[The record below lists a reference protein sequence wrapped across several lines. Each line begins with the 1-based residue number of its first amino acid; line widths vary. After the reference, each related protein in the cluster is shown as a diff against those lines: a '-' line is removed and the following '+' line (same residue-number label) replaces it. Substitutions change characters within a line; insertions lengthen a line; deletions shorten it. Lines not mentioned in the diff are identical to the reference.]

1 MRLKSRILA
10 LPLTL
15 AAILTVMLP
24 AQLAAQDIPLSLR
37 DSFPLGNESGV
48 LCQVQNKA
56 ADVANVS
63 PFDRS
68 WAIVCR
74 DSALPV
80 GHIFA
85 LRDDGGDPAA
95 RLAAR
100 RAQDVDCSAAVQ
112 AATINVEGVTQQSCK
127 WRNGAIG
134 YSVSQARNGKIT
146 YFAEGFSVYD
156 SALEL
161 ALKSIMADEIVDGEI
176 SVATT
181 SVGDSEAFARI
192 QALSLDPDQALAE
205 GYRRNNSG
213 DYADAAQFFET
224 LQQRVASLDKPVEID
239 PAEFLVN
246 RALQKSNLGEFA
258 EANTLFAE
266 ARSVGSSTP
275 VQERLLRN
283 FEAIH
288 LINQRKFNPAIAR
301 LNEPVPPLYS
311 GSDVLR
317 RTGEITQPIS
327 MRINASD
334 ASSEALGLA
343 DDLKLTPEERII
355 IIDAQAK
362 HLEATA
368 NRLKGNN
375 AGARAALAEALREV
389 VAVREGRV
397 VSIIRLR
404 AQILAELAQIAE
416 SEGNYSA
423 AQEYFTAAINLLEV
437 QYPQARALNAARARY
452 AAFLVRRG
460 RDDEALTIYKDV
472 VAASLDRRN
481 PTSGMVNQLSPYFT
495 ILARDM
501 AARPELAS
509 DFLDATQ
516 ILVRPGVAETQSILA
531 RELSSGDDEAA
542 RLFRQSNNLT
552 RSIEQARI
560 RFAALGQTEQNPR
573 IALQRAETAAQ
584 IEQLEQQQQQTLIKL
599 ADYPQYKAV
608 SSRTLSLAE
617 LQGMLGRDEAY
628 ARVSVVSDD
637 VYVFFANK
645 DRATAYR
652 SDMTAAQ
659 MTARVGAIRDTISS
673 FDGFQ
678 YVTSPFDVE
687 NARALYRDLFGPV
700 AADLTGVKHL
710 VFEPD
715 GAMLSL
721 PVNLLVADDASVN
734 AYLTRIESPDA
745 DPFDFTGVNWVG
757 RTTDVST
764 AVSVRAFYDARQAPV
779 SRASNQYL
787 GFGQNAAVFDEEN
800 LTGIRGART
809 ADPQSAEYDAT
820 NCAWPL
826 GEWNKPISD
835 RELRRAQGILGSGT
849 AEVVTGEAFTDENIL
864 SRGDLNQYRIV
875 HFATHGLVT
884 APRPDCPAR
893 PALLTSFGGQ
903 NSDGLLSFKEI
914 FDLDLDADMIILSAC
929 DTAGRATVA
938 ATRDA
943 GITSGG
949 GSALDGLVRSFVGAG
964 GRSVLASHWPAPDD
978 FDATERLI
986 SGMFESAAGTSIV
999 DALNK
1004 AQRPLMDDPLT
1015 SHPYYWSGFAVVGDG
1030 RRPFISVQQSAAAQ
1044 AGNAAGEAGSD

>member
-1 MRLKSRILA
+1 MRLIKA
-10 LPLTL
+10 LQAWPACIATFAGLL
-15 AAILTVMLP
+15 MVPAAAW
-24 AQLAAQDIPLSLR
+24 AQEMPLSLR
-37 DSFPLGNESGV
+37 DSFPLGNDSGV

-56 ADVANVS
+56 ADTANVS

-68 WAIVCR
+68 WAVVCR

-80 GHIFA
+80 GYVFA
-85 LRDDGGDPAA
+85 LRDDAGDPAQ

-100 RAQDVDCSAAVQ
+100 RAENVDCNGASTAA
-112 AATINVEGVTQQSCK
+112 AITIDGASGQSCT
-127 WRNGAIG
+127 WRDGGIG
-134 YSVSQARNGKIT
+134 YSVVQANRGKVT

-161 ALKSIMADEIVDGEI
+161 ALKSVMADKIVDGPI
-176 SVATT
+176 AVATT
-181 SVGDSEAFARI
+181 SVDDSAAFARI
-192 QALSLDPDQALAE
+192 QALSLDPDQALGE

-224 LQQRVASLDKPVEID
+224 LQQRVASLDRPVEID

-258 EANTLFAE
+258 EANTLFSE
-266 ARSVGSSTP
+266 ARAMGAASP

-288 LINQRKFNPAIAR
+288 LINQRQFGAAIAR
-301 LNEPVPPLYS
+301 LNAPVPPLYS
-311 GSDVLR
+311 GSETLR
-317 RTGEITQPIS
+317 ETGEITNPIS

-334 ASSEALGLA
+334 ESSDALGLA
-343 DDLKLTPEERII
+343 DDLKLTVEERIT

-362 HLEATA
+362 HLQATA
-368 NRLKGNN
+368 NRLNGNN
-375 AGARAALAEALREV
+375 AGARAALAESLREA

-404 AQILAELAQIAE
+404 AQILAELAQISE
-416 SEGNYSA
+416 DEGNYGG
-423 AQEYFTAAINLLEV
+423 AQEYYTAAINLLEV
-437 QYPQARALNAARARY
+437 QYPQARALNAAKARY
-452 AAFLVRRG
+452 AAYLVRRG
-460 RDDEALTIYKDV
+460 RDAEARVIYKDV
-472 VAASLDRRN
+472 VAGSLNRRN
-481 PTSGMVNQLSPYFT
+481 PTSGMANQISPYFNLLVEGMET
-495 ILARDM
+495 QD
-501 AARPELAS
+501 EFAS

-531 RELSSGDDEAA
+531 RELSTGDDEAA

-560 RFAALGQTEQNPR
+560 RFAALGQAEQTPR
-573 IALQRAETAAQ
+573 IAAQRSETAAQ
-584 IEQLEQQQQQTLIKL
+584 IERLEAQQQQTLIKL

-608 SSRTLSLAE
+608 SGRTLSLDE
-617 LQGMLGRDEAY
+617 LQDMLMQDEAY
-628 ARVSVVSDD
+628 VRVSVVGND

-645 DRATAYR
+645 AKATAYR
-652 SDMTAAQ
+652 SPMSAAQ
-659 MTARVGAIRDTISS
+659 METRVDVIRTTISD

-687 NARALYRDLFGPV
+687 NARALYRDLLGPI
-700 AADLTGVKHL
+700 AGDLASVKHL

-721 PVNLLVADDASVN
+721 PVNLLITDDASVN
-734 AYLTRIESPDA
+734 DYLTRTESPDA
-745 DPFDFTGVNWVG
+745 DPFDFTGVNWLG

-764 AVSVRAFYDARQAPV
+764 AVSARAFYDARQAPL
-779 SRASNQYL
+779 SRAANQYL
-787 GFGQNAAVFDEEN
+787 GFGQNAAVFDEKN
-800 LTGIRGART
+800 LSGIRGANAASSQDT
-809 ADPQSAEYDAT
+809 AYDAT

-835 RELRRAQGILGSGT
+835 KELRRAQGILGNST
-849 AEVVTGEAFTDENIL
+849 AQVITGADFTDDNIL
-864 SRGDLNQYRIV
+864 AKDDMAQYRIV

-903 NSDGLLSFKEI
+903 NSDGLLTFKEI
-914 FDLDLDADMIILSAC
+914 FDLDLDADMVILSAC
-929 DTAGRATVA
+929 DTAGRATVS

-943 GITSGG
+943 GITTGG
-949 GSALDGLVRSFVGAG
+949 GSALDGLVRSFIGAG

-978 FDATERLI
+978 FDATTKLI
-986 SGMFESAAGTSIV
+986 SGMFEAQQGTSIV
-999 DALNK
+999 QALNI

-1030 RRPFISVQQSAAAQ
+1030 RRPFINSAQSAAAST
-1044 AGNAAGEAGSD
+1044 ASVGSD